1 MRKEAYQKPQVELFK
16 LRDKQSIL
24 VTASI
29 HDAEIDDWE
38 DGGEFPS
45 GQ

>member
-16 LRDKQSIL
+16 LEDKLSIL

-29 HDAEIDDWE
+29 RDAEIDDWE
-38 DGGEFPS
+38 EGGEFPS